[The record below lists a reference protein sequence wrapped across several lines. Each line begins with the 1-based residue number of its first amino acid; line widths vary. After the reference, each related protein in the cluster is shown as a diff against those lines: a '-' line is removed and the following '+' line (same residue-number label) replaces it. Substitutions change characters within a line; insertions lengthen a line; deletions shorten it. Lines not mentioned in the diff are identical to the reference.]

1 MILESVRCCLMRE
14 NISDICTFWKKTK
27 FQFPPYLNKSCRL
40 KRERAHINP
49 ELWVPKFKVCD
60 SPETACMAGGGGI
73 LVLTQLLP
81 WSMEHCIC

>member
-40 KRERAHINP
+40 KRECAHVNP

-60 SPETACMAGGGGI
+60 SPETACMAGGGAF
-73 LVLTQLLP
+73 
-81 WSMEHCIC
+81 